1 MGCPW
6 HSFHNYLGPSP
17 SCHQGSDLRLETEE
31 SKVLILRKQKNKKLL
46 TLHAPFHN
54 PPGQCCFQSDW
65 HCWVLLKWKLQR
77 LHALSFLMPER
88 KYRGVGSD
96 VGFEQTNKRFLPC
109 LSEKAMAP
117 HSSTLAWKIHG
128 QRSLVGCR
136 LWGCTE
142 SDQTEVT

>member
-1 MGCPW
+1 M
-6 HSFHNYLGPSP
+6 
-17 SCHQGSDLRLETEE
+17 
-31 SKVLILRKQKNKKLL
+31 
-46 TLHAPFHN
+46 LHFTIPLANAASNQIDTAEFFSN
-54 PPGQCCFQSDW
+54 ENS
-65 HCWVLLKWKLQR
+65 R
-77 LHALSFLMPER
+77 ELHALSFLMPER